1 MLGLRFLNNE
11 LMEISEQLNI
21 NFYTRYLMLNGEVTM
36 PGVGTF
42 ELNRLA
48 ARYDVNTSNIIAPSF
63 TVRFHSNKKDISS
76 SQSHYMMRRLSLTAE
91 ELAAES
97 SSFAEMIM
105 GKLQLNKALDW
116 PGVGRLTYSDSGSL
130 YFEGIRFD
138 DQFLKNQPFISGNT
152 ADSISEKRSSELLSV
167 DDNEQINGFL
177 EDVISEPVNNRWK
190 LTSLLLLSLVV
201 LILLVRLLY
210 GSFTIQQPRF
220 DPIKTTIPPSTYKT
234 N

>member
-1 MLGLRFLNNE
+1 
-11 LMEISEQLNI
+11 MEISEQLNI

-48 ARYDVNTSNIIAPSF
+48 AKHDVTTNSIIAPSF
-63 TVRFHSNKKDISS
+63 TVQFHSNKKDISS

-91 ELAAES
+91 ELAAET
-97 SSFAEMIM
+97 SSFAEIIK
-105 GKLQLNKALDW
+105 GKLQLDKALDW

-138 DQFLKNQPFISGNT
+138 NQFLKNQPFISSST
-152 ADSISEKRSSELLSV
+152 SDAISDELSSDVLSV
-167 DDNEQINGFL
+167 DNNEQLNGFL
-177 EDVISEPVNNRWK
+177 DDAISEPVNNRWK
-190 LTSLLLLSLVV
+190 LTSLLLLSLIL

-210 GSFTIQQPRF
+210 GSYTIEQPRF
-220 DPIKTTIPPSTYKT
+220 DPIKTTIPPSNYKT

>member
-1 MLGLRFLNNE
+1 
-11 LMEISEQLNI
+11 MEISEQLNI

-48 ARYDVNTSNIIAPSF
+48 ARHDVTNNAIIAPVF

-91 ELAAES
+91 ELAVES

-105 GKLQLNKALDW
+105 GKLQLDKALDW

-138 DQFLKNQPFISGNT
+138 NQFLKNQPFISSNT
-152 ADSISEKRSSELLSV
+152 ADSISEERSSELLSV
-167 DDNEQINGFL
+167 DDNEQLNGFL
-177 EDVISEPVNNRWK
+177 EDVISEPVKNKWK
-190 LTSLLLLSLVV
+190 LTSSLLLALVV